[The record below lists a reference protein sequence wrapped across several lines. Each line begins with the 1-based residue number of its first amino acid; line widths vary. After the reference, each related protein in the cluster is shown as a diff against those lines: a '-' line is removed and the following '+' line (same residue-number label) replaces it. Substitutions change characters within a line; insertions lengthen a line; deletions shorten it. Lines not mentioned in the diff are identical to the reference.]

1 MQVQVR
7 IRMRMNTYEE
17 RRIFESERKRDRMFS
32 FIEEIEGRA
41 RLCPTKRTVNIP
53 IENRPM

>member
-41 RLCPTKRTVNIP
+41 RLCPTKKTVNIP
-53 IENRPM
+53 IEI